1 MTTRYDAVVLGAG
14 LAGLSAATQLA
25 ERGLGVLVVEAR
37 PAAGG
42 RATAFADSHT
52 GDRVD
57 NGQHALFGCY
67 HEALRFLRRVGAEGS
82 VRVQPDLAVDL
93 ILPDG
98 RASRLVCPPLPSPLH
113 LAAAVLDWDVLPWRD
128 RASVLRMRK
137 PLARAKALLRKPGG
151 VAAASPSETVAQ
163 WLVRNGQAPR
173 LISWLWEP
181 LALAALNQ
189 SIYVAAAVPFARI
202 LALMFGGD
210 RRDAALVMP
219 TRPLDE
225 MYVTPAL
232 EFLRQRGGE
241 VRTGSPARIFVG
253 EDGSARVTA
262 GGQTISAPVVISAV
276 PWFELP
282 QVLAAVPA
290 LAPVVHAASR
300 TAASP
305 IVTVNL
311 WFDRAVF
318 GRSVVGL
325 PGRTMQ
331 WAFEKPSVVGDGCV
345 HVSLVSSGAD
355 DMLALANDRLAA
367 LALAEVIAAVP
378 RASAATLR
386 RSLVVRERRATFSLA
401 PDQPSR
407 PNTRTGVRGLFLAG
421 DWIETGLP
429 ATLEGAA
436 LSGHQAA
443 AAATISERAP
453 ASLLSRIDR
462 TGPAT

>member
-1 MTTRYDAVVLGAG
+1 MTARHDAVVVGAG
-14 LAGLSAATQLA
+14 LAGLSAATRLA
-25 ERGLGVLVVEAR
+25 ERGLRVLVVEAR
-37 PAAGG
+37 PSAGG
-42 RATAFADSHT
+42 RATAFTDPHT

-67 HEALRFLRRVGAEGS
+67 HETRRFLRRVGAEGR
-82 VRVQPDLAVDL
+82 VRAQPNLAVDL
-93 ILPDG
+93 ILPGG

-128 RASVLRMRK
+128 RVSVLRMRK
-137 PLARAKALLRKPGG
+137 PLARAKALLREPGKG
-151 VAAASPSETVAQ
+151 AAASPSETVAQ

-189 SIYVAAAVPFARI
+189 PIHVAAAVPFARV

-210 RRDAALVMP
+210 RQDAALVMP

-241 VRTGSPARIFVG
+241 VRTASPARIFVG
-253 EDGSARVTA
+253 EDGAARVTA
-262 GGQTISAPVVISAV
+262 AGETISAPVVISAV

-282 QVLAAVPA
+282 QVLGAVPA
-290 LAPVVHAASR
+290 LAPVVHAACG
-300 TAASP
+300 TEASP
-305 IVTVNL
+305 VVTVNL

-325 PGRTMQ
+325 PERTMQ
-331 WAFEKPSVVGDGCV
+331 WAFEKPSAVGDGCV

-355 DMLALANDRLAA
+355 DMLGLANDRLAA

-386 RSLVVRERRATFSLA
+386 HSLVVRERRATFSLA

-407 PNTRTGVRGLFLAG
+407 PGARTAVRGLFLAG

-436 LSGHQAA
+436 MSGHQAA
-443 AAATISERAP
+443 AAAMIGARTP
-453 ASLLSRIDR
+453 A
-462 TGPAT
+462 